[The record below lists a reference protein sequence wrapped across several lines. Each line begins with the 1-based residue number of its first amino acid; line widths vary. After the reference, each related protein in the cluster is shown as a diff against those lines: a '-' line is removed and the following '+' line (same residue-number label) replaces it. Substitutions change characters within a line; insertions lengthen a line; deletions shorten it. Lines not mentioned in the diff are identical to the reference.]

1 MIEDDLSLPQ
11 RVPGALNTLVKE
23 DLTPYSVEDL
33 NQRIVTLEGE
43 IRRVRDAL
51 DSKKNRLSEAA
62 ALFSFKGS

>member
-11 RVPGALNTLVKE
+11 RVPGALSALVKE
-23 DLTPYSVEDL
+23 DLTPFSVEDL
-33 NQRIVTLEGE
+33 SQRIVTLEAE

-51 DSKKNRLSEAA
+51 DSKKNRLSEAQ